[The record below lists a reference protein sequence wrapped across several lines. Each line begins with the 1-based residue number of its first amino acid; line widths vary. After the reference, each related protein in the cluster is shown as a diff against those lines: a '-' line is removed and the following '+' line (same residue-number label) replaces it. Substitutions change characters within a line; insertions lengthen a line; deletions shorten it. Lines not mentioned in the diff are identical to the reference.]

1 MVSDKCICSYDFH
14 SIVLRLCGNFRFKG
28 DPYLV
33 GMYFPSKSS
42 SETDFKDSVKSPG

>member
-1 MVSDKCICSYDFH
+1 MSRCLSY
-14 SIVLRLCGNFRFKG
+14 FRFKG

-33 GMYFPSKSS
+33 AMYVSSKSS